1 MFAALNAGVVL
12 FSAVM
17 VYLQVYHEPV
27 LRQLRQEDGILE
39 SATALFYF
47 AASGMFL
54 YVCGRERFRNIWC
67 WGYALLFF
75 VVAAEEVSW
84 GQRIFGFGTPEIM
97 HQVNVQEEFN
107 LHNLA
112 GIHDKSRMLGLIVL
126 FVMCVLLPATYY
138 AIPRM
143 RALYQR
149 LRFPVYPLG
158 AVSVYL
164 IATAFMAY
172 PRLVLGQIIQNLDEV
187 GEFLLGVG
195 LLAFALVEYYRAR
208 REGRGGAA
216 AEFAREAT

>member
-1 MFAALNAGVVL
+1 MFAALNAGVAL
-12 FSAVM
+12 FSLGM
-17 VYLQVYHEPV
+17 VYLQLYHEPV

-39 SATALFYF
+39 CATALFYF

-54 YVCGRERFRNIWC
+54 YVCGRQRFRNLWC

-75 VVAAEEVSW
+75 VVAAEEISW
-84 GQRIFGFGTPEIM
+84 GQRIFGFGTPEMM
-97 HQVNVQEEFN
+97 HQVNVQDEFN

-126 FVMCVLLPATYY
+126 FVMCVVLPAAYY
-138 AIPRM
+138 VIPR
-143 RALYQR
+143 AQSLCNQLR
-149 LRFPVYPLG
+149 LPVYPLG

-172 PRLVLGQIIQNLDEV
+172 PRLVLGRIIQNLDEV
-187 GEFLLGVG
+187 GEFLLSVG

-208 REGRGGAA
+208 RADPGAA
-216 AEFAREAT
+216 TELTREAA